1 MGLGVST
8 QPPIRVALVGLSET
22 GKSHFLSVVCGDG
35 TPNDETRHPTNGF
48 YRETMVYRRR
58 RIEFVEFGWMTVAR
72 GLCSDQQEQDRS
84 FDLLMWFIDEHD
96 TRDQVQVARSHV
108 LGFVM
113 GGQRPMALC
122 VLLNK
127 GRPFARRHAIVNHDW
142 DLKNNDDDNKEQGRG
157 AQHLTWQGLHRLV
170 DAPGLRSLFPRGLYT
185 TELSYRD
192 PQAAA
197 LCLDWVLDPC
207 ELEL

>member
-1 MGLGVST
+1 MGLGVSK

-48 YRETMVYRRR
+48 YRESMVYRRR
-58 RIEFVEFGWMTVAR
+58 RIEFVEFGWMNVAR
-72 GLCSDQQEQDRS
+72 GLCEDRHDGGRP

-113 GGQRPMALC
+113 AEQRPMALC
-122 VLLNK
+122 VILNK
-127 GRPFARRHAIVNHDW
+127 GRPYAERHAIVGQEWMEDRQLPPSAHRP
-142 DLKNNDDDNKEQGRG
+142 GT
-157 AQHLTWQGLHRLV
+157 LTWHGLHGLV
-170 DAPGLRSLFPRGLYT
+170 DAPALRKLFPRGLYT

-197 LCLDWVLDPC
+197 LCLDWILDPC
-207 ELEL
+207 ELHL